1 MELTTIR
8 IAGMQNE
15 QCAQTITQALTATK
29 GVEQASVSFTGHRA
43 SVGFNDS
50 EINLDQLKQVIRDSG
65 FDIQPA
71 HGEEGNCCGGCGS

>member
-8 IAGMQNE
+8 ITGMQSE
-15 QCAQTITQALTATK
+15 QCAQKITQALTATS
-29 GVEQASVSFTGHRA
+29 GVEQANVSFTGHRA
-43 SVGFNDS
+43 SVGF
-50 EINLDQLKQVIRDSG
+50 EGDQTSIESLKQVIRDAG